1 MNLYG
6 SLYNSTSKK
15 TTLLV
20 RRSTEIDNVL
30 MAAGYDPSEINTIK
44 TPLIGAGR
52 YATMKIL
59 VAGTGFN
66 NAAGEVPFVESPDAD
81 STDLFFLTLVE
92 PKSTQTQG
100 GTLSTK
106 PINGSVSTS
115 GTRGG
120 TITTGGGRAS
130 DSQANF
136 VAATGTVALAVP
148 IQDLGRQLVWSN
160 LICRSIQELVISA
173 GSTQQRIFYRPQANV
188 FHPSLFVMELV
199 DARYTIN
206 SALMLNLKTGAG
218 SVYKTGTCIDQFN
231 MIADNPLHLRPE
243 TTNATTRFAPDYA
256 TSFVT
261 DVNPLL
267 GALAADLPV
276 VQPNAW
282 YTQTPYTIK
291 DIIAKI
297 TNSFQAN
304 SQWSDKQYISFDFAT
319 VADNYNPKSKF
330 DSINLDLTSR
340 NVGEALDEIAAR
352 AGCVWSWDRFSSA
365 LVLREAN
372 PALDEGFLDTWVTQ
386 NEIYRAAGG
395 LNSLSIDMPSSVVSI
410 HSVRMVNTYG
420 YTEDKVI
427 QDYRMFEN
435 LNGVEGFT
443 PNHTLFYSNTSPRT
457 KKTDNRTAFIGDH
470 LPAFIGCVDKT
481 TKNWKNYRPT
491 ISQSVVDVVPWNLNL
506 DKKDDAYWFSKSYA
520 EDIEA
525 RNRLLNRRYQRLR
538 DLVSGNLVLSR
549 IPAAGNG
556 LRMDQ
561 TPSVGLQHEEIK
573 FGSEMNQ
580 QVQYRI
586 YGDKKDSLLLP
597 SLIDQPKISALGLAS
612 CRNVYGALNIQVL
625 KPRAGLVRSFVCL
638 FYKTKEIS
646 IDAQSGLPTMWLYTF
661 NEVQLQN
668 LEFPKFVQSNDRN
681 EAFVGAAGNCLNLAE
696 QFPAHSTT
704 PPSTNYDGGKLF
716 YPATGT
722 TQSQPSIV
730 MTPAGGDLG
739 GFGICHEVINESG
752 ATTFWICIPN
762 GVAVDCSAVVPFA
775 PPNSSWPKSGASGI
789 AFTNSDSLESI
800 ISL

>member
-20 RRSTEIDNVL
+20 RRSAEIDNVL

-52 YATMKIL
+52 YATMKVL

-81 STDLFFLTLVE
+81 TTDLFFLTLAE

-100 GTLSTK
+100 GTIATG
-106 PINGSVSTS
+106 PVDGSVSTS
-115 GTRGG
+115 GSGGG
-120 TITTGGGRAS
+120 TLSSGGGRAS
-130 DSQANF
+130 ESQANF

-243 TTNATTRFAPDYA
+243 TTNATTRTAPDFT

-261 DVNPLL
+261 NANPHVD
-267 GALAADLPV
+267 AMAADMPV

-282 YTQTPYTIK
+282 YEQTPYTIK
-291 DIIAKI
+291 DIITKI
-297 TNSFQAN
+297 TNSFQTN
-304 SQWSDKQYISFDFAT
+304 SQWSDKEYIFFDFST
-319 VADNYNPKSKF
+319 VAANYNPQSTF

-340 NVGEALDEIAAR
+340 TVGEALDEIAAR
-352 AGCVWSWDRFSSA
+352 AGCVWSWDRFASQ

-372 PALDEGFLDTWVTQ
+372 PALDEGFLNTWVTQ

-410 HSVRMVNTYG
+410 HAVNLASTYG
-420 YTEDKVI
+420 YTADKVI
-427 QDYRMFEN
+427 QDYRIFDN
-435 LNGVEGFT
+435 HNGVEGFKPT
-443 PNHTLFYSNTSPRT
+443 QALFYSNTSPRT
-457 KKTDNRTAFIGDH
+457 KKTDNRTAYIGDH
-470 LPAFIGCVDKT
+470 LPAFVGCVSKT
-481 TKNWKNYRPT
+481 TTDWNTCVPT
-491 ISQSVVDVVPWNLNL
+491 TTPDVVNIVPWNLNL
-506 DKKDDAYWFSKSYA
+506 SKKADCYWFTKNYA
-520 EDIEA
+520 ESIEA
-525 RNRLLNRRYQRLR
+525 RNRTLNRRYQRLR
-538 DLVSGNLVLSR
+538 DLVSGNLILSR

-597 SLIDQPKISALGLAS
+597 SLIDQPNISALGLAR
-612 CRNVYGALNIQVL
+612 CRNVYGSLNIQVL

-638 FYKTKEIS
+638 FYKQKVIS
-646 IDAQSGLPTMWLYTF
+646 VDAASGLPTMWLYVF
-661 NEVQLQN
+661 DEVQLQN
-668 LEFPKFVQSNDRN
+668 LEFPKFTSANDRSDR
-681 EAFVGAAGNCLNLAE
+681 VGGAAGYCLNLPE
-696 QFPAHSTT
+696 HYTQQNK
-704 PPSTNYDGGKLF
+704 PPSKNYDGGKLY
-716 YPATGT
+716 YPAIGVP
-722 TQSQPSIV
+722 QSQPSIV
-730 MTPAGGDLG
+730 MTPAGGDSG
-739 GFGICHEVINESG
+739 NFGICYEVINEGG
-752 ATTFWICIPN
+752 ATTFWICVGN
-762 GVAVDCSAVVPFA
+762 GVDVDCSAVVPFA
-775 PPNSSWPKSGASGI
+775 PPNGSWPKSGASGI
-789 AFTNSDSLESI
+789 AFTNSDSLASI

>member
-20 RRSTEIDNVL
+20 RRSTEIDDVL
-30 MAAGYDPSEINTIK
+30 TAAGYDPSEINTIK
-44 TPLIGAGR
+44 TPLVGAGR
-52 YATMKIL
+52 YATIKVL

-66 NAAGEVPFVESPDAD
+66 GATLEVPFVESPDAD
-81 STDLFFLTLVE
+81 TTDLFFLTLLE
-92 PKSTQTQG
+92 PKNLQTQG
-100 GTLSTK
+100 GTLGTN
-106 PINGSVSTS
+106 PIDGNVSTS
-115 GTRGG
+115 GTNGG
-120 TITTGGGRAS
+120 TITNSGNRGGG
-130 DSQANF
+130 SQENF

-173 GSTQQRIFYRPQANV
+173 GSTQQKIFYRPQPNV
-188 FHPSLFVMELV
+188 YHPSLFVMELV

-206 SALMLNLKTGAG
+206 SALMLNLTPSSG
-218 SVYKTGTCIDQFN
+218 SVYKSGTCTDQFN

-243 TTNATTRFAPDYA
+243 TTNATTRVSPDYT
-256 TSFVT
+256 TSFVLS
-261 DVNPLL
+261 VNPNVD
-267 GALAADLPV
+267 AIAADLPV

-282 YTQTPYTIK
+282 YEQTPYTIK
-291 DIIAKI
+291 DIITKI
-297 TNSFQAN
+297 TNSFQTN
-304 SQWSDKQYISFDFAT
+304 SQWSDKEYISFDFAT
-319 VADNYNPKSKF
+319 VAANYNPQSTF

-340 NVGEALDEIAAR
+340 TVGEALDEIAAR
-352 AGCVWSWDRFSSA
+352 AGCVWSWDRFASQ

-410 HSVRMVNTYG
+410 HAVNMASTYG
-420 YTEDKVI
+420 YTADKVI
-427 QDYRMFEN
+427 QDYRIFDN
-435 LNGVEGFT
+435 HNGVEGFKPT
-443 PNHTLFYSNTSPRT
+443 QALFYSNTSPRT
-457 KKTDNRTAFIGDH
+457 KKTDNRTAYIGDH
-470 LPAFIGCVDKT
+470 LPAFVGCVSKT
-481 TKNWKNYRPT
+481 TTDWNTCVPT
-491 ISQSVVDVVPWNLNL
+491 KTPDVVNIVPWNLNL
-506 DKKDDAYWFSKSYA
+506 NKKEDCYWFSKSYA
-520 EDIEA
+520 ESIEA
-525 RNRLLNRRYQRLR
+525 RNRTLNRRYQRLR
-538 DLVSGNLVLSR
+538 DLVSGNLILSR

-597 SLIDQPKISALGLAS
+597 SLLDQPKISALGLAR

-638 FYKTKEIS
+638 FYKSKVIS
-646 IDAQSGLPTMWLYTF
+646 VDAASGLPTMWLYAF
-661 NEVQLQN
+661 DEVQLQN
-668 LEFPKFVQSNDRN
+668 LEFPKFSSANDRN
-681 EAFVGAAGNCLNLAE
+681 NAIDGAAGYCLNLPE
-696 QFPAHSTT
+696 HFTQQNK
-704 PPSTNYDGGKLF
+704 PPSKNYDGGKLY
-716 YPATGT
+716 YPASGVP
-722 TQSQPSIV
+722 QSQPSIV
-730 MTPAGGDLG
+730 MTPVGGDSG
-739 GFGICHEVINESG
+739 NFGICYEVINEGG

-789 AFTNSDSLESI
+789 AFTNSDSLASI